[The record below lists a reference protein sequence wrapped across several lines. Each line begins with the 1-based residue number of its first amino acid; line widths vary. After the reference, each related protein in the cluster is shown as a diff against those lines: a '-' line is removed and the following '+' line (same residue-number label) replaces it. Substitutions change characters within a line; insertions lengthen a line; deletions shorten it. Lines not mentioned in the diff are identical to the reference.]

1 MRKITFTIIA
11 LMCCAGTTYAGGF
24 SFGMTGAIKKR
35 VEKLDEKV
43 REKKAQ
49 NNQQPPEEEPPKQT
63 VLLRD
68 AINYT
73 GSYPTPGSVSYTD
86 KNNQPLTVDAYP
98 GHVQVFFSSTTSTT
112 DAETA
117 ITNNNGK
124 IIGKIPAT
132 RFYLVQVTVGTEGAF
147 ITSMNQDSGVSLALP
162 NIVLT
167 LDDVFIVGDFIY
179 EDLPTVPLNITGPVA
194 IDTSSHGT
202 IVVQSAESNGATITN
217 IVSLDAI
224 LDDKKQFSV
233 EKIVVAITAI
243 ADGINIYNPGQPI
256 YINLSNGSGA
266 KNAEGNWVDVTTKA
280 TQEEKDQAIRN
291 WAGAMYAKLEAVR
304 KLPDNIRSQIVITQS
319 AGNCNMDV
327 TAALTYLRNTYPELA
342 DVLKNNFFITGTN
355 LTATNYDVARYPTGA
370 FSNYITGTDKDF
382 IYIDNSEAAGGTSYA
397 APALFAYL
405 KQFVD
410 LTGLTLAQ
418 ATQDFK
424 QIMHDTGLSP
434 QNALFAAQ
442 LAMNTNANGQYKL
455 SETLDKAQAI
465 SQADTNDPPGA
476 ENITGISFILK
487 GATTSA
493 VISPVMQ
500 SVSVQY
506 TVSGTDGYYDS
517 GTQQTNASGQVSFSI
532 PAGASGVT
540 DTISVIAVLSGK
552 YARTTYTW

>member
-243 ADGINIYNPGQPI
+243 ADGISIYNPGQPI

>member
-117 ITNNNGK
+117 ITNNKGK

-194 IDTSSHGT
+194 IDNSSHGT
-202 IVVQSAESNGATITN
+202 IVVQSAESNGAAITN

-243 ADGINIYNPGQPI
+243 ADGISIYNPGQPI

-280 TQEEKDQAIRN
+280 TQEEKDQALRN

-304 KLPDNIRSQIVITQS
+304 RLPDNIRSQIVITQS

-355 LTATNYDVARYPTGA
+355 LTATNYDAIRYPTGA

>member
-243 ADGINIYNPGQPI
+243 ADGISIYNPGQPI

-304 KLPDNIRSQIVITQS
+304 RLPDNIRSQIVITQS